1 MGTAMEKYL
10 YFAENESADAA
21 GDSHVYPASRF
32 LGVEPHDA
40 TNTYIYFDSPMGD
53 VDGGG
58 GVGDIIKITHA
69 DTHAT
74 AGSYHRS
81 KLIAR
86 SIAEA
91 INSGPH
97 SDGFVVIADVDN
109 GVYYGDIAT
118 IKDDASFGV
127 VVTLDS

>member
-1 MGTAMEKYL
+1 MEKML
-10 YFAENESADAA
+10 YFAEGGGADATTEA
-21 GDSHVYPASRF
+21 AMYPASRF

-40 TNTYIYFDSPMGD
+40 SNTYIYFDSPVGD

-58 GVGDIIKITHA
+58 GVGDYVKITHA
-69 DTHAT
+69 DTHDT
-74 AGSYHRS
+74 AGSYHRA

-91 INSGPH
+91 INSGPN
-97 SDGFVVIADVDN
+97 SDGFVVIADADN

-118 IKDDASFGV
+118 ISSDSGFAV
-127 VVTLDS
+127 AVTLDS

>member
-1 MGTAMEKYL
+1 ML
-10 YFAENESADAA
+10 YFAEGGGADATTEA
-21 GDSHVYPASRF
+21 AMYPASRF

-58 GVGDIIKITHA
+58 GVADIVKITHA
-69 DTHAT
+69 DTHDT
-74 AGSYHRS
+74 AGSYHRA

-97 SDGFVVIADVDN
+97 NDGMIVFADLDN
-109 GVYYGDIAT
+109 SVYYGDMVT
-118 IKDDASFGV
+118 ISGDSGFGLAV
-127 VVTLDS
+127 SLDS

>member
-1 MGTAMEKYL
+1 MEKML
-10 YFAENESADAA
+10 YFAEGGGADATTEA
-21 GDSHVYPASRF
+21 AMYPASRF

-58 GVGDIIKITHA
+58 GVGDIVKITHA

-97 SDGFVVIADVDN
+97 NDGFVVIADADN

-118 IKDDASFGV
+118 ISSDSGFAV
-127 VVTLDS
+127 AVTLDS

>member
-1 MGTAMEKYL
+1 MEKML
-10 YFAENESADAA
+10 YFAEGGGADATTEA
-21 GDSHVYPASRF
+21 AMYPASRF

-40 TNTYIYFDSPMGD
+40 TNTYVYFDSPMGD

-58 GVGDIIKITHA
+58 GVGDIVKITHA
-69 DTHAT
+69 DTHDT
-74 AGSYHRS
+74 ADSYHRS

-97 SDGFVVIADVDN
+97 NDGFVVIADADN

-118 IKDDASFGV
+118 ISGDAGFAV
-127 VVTLDS
+127 TVTLDS

>member
-1 MGTAMEKYL
+1 MEKML
-10 YFAENESADAA
+10 YFAEGGGADATTEA
-21 GDSHVYPASRF
+21 AMYPASRF

-58 GVGDIIKITHA
+58 GVGDIVKITHA
-69 DTHAT
+69 DSHAT

-97 SDGFVVIADVDN
+97 NDGFVVIADADN

-118 IKDDASFGV
+118 ISSDSGFAV
-127 VVTLDS
+127 AVTLDS

>member
-1 MGTAMEKYL
+1 ML
-10 YFAENESADAA
+10 YFAEGGGADATTEA
-21 GDSHVYPASRF
+21 AMYPASRF

-58 GVGDIIKITHA
+58 GVGDIVKITHA

-91 INSGPH
+91 INSGPN
-97 SDGFVVIADVDN
+97 SDGFVVIADADN
-109 GVYYGDIAT
+109 AVYYGDIAT
-118 IKDDASFGV
+118 IASDSGFAV
-127 VVTLDS
+127 TVTLDS

>member
-1 MGTAMEKYL
+1 MEKYL
-10 YFAENESADAA
+10 YFAEGGGADATTEA
-21 GDSHVYPASRF
+21 ALYPASRF

-40 TNTYIYFDSPMGD
+40 TNTYIYFDSAVGD

-74 AGSYHRS
+74 AGSYHRA

-97 SDGFVVIADVDN
+97 VSGVVTIADADN
-109 GVYYGDIAT
+109 GVYYGDIDT
-118 IKDDASFGV
+118 IKGDASFGV

>member
-1 MGTAMEKYL
+1 METML
-10 YFAENESADAA
+10 YFAEGGGADATTEA
-21 GDSHVYPASRF
+21 AMYPASRF

-40 TNTYIYFDSPMGD
+40 TNTYVYFDSPMGD